1 MAHAFARV
9 TTGGSGRQQ
18 TATADAPRKRTT
30 SVGLSEALGLSG
42 EGACGVSRRKAAET
56 MIAHRGFR

>member
-42 EGACGVSRRKAAET
+42 E
-56 MIAHRGFR
+56 